1 MAKKFEFNAKDEQ
14 VLATAQQVLK
24 NKSLQDSVA
33 KMKESHLSVS
43 LKDGDHVSFPAGVAV
58 IRTFDAE
65 VKKDGKTVLDR
76 NGKPKTEKKEYFA
89 FLGSV
94 KPESSNTPRDLTGS
108 VNAFLRED
116 FATVL
121 RDADGNEV
129 TEGNLE
135 TDDLYLHRNDLRSRF
150 GEAKIT
156 FKDVIIDGETATL
169 PVLEEDIEFDIV
181 TATVYQPDYDA
192 EDRYDKEYKRYTA
205 LVARE
210 NYAFA
215 DL

>member
-24 NKSLQDSVA
+24 NKSLQDTVA

-43 LKDGDHVSFPAGVAV
+43 LKDGDHVTFPAGVAV
-58 IRTFDAE
+58 IREFDAE
-65 VKKDGKTVLDR
+65 LKKDGKTVLDK
-76 NGKPKTEKKEYFA
+76 NGKPKTEKKKYFA
-89 FLGSV
+89 FLGTV
-94 KPESSNTPRDLTGS
+94 KPASSNTTRDLTGS

-121 RDADGNEV
+121 RDADGAEV
-129 TEGNLE
+129 TDGNIDD
-135 TDDLYLHRNDLRSRF
+135 DDLYLHRDDFRSRF

-156 FKDVIIDGETATL
+156 FKDVVIEGETATL
-169 PVLEEDIEFDIV
+169 PVLEEDIEFDITV
-181 TATVYQPDYDA
+181 ETVYQPNYEVD
-192 EDRYDKEYKRYTA
+192 DRYDKDNKRYTA

-210 NYAFA
+210 NYAIA

>member
-24 NKSLQDSVA
+24 NKSLQDTVA

-65 VKKDGKTVLDR
+65 VKKDGKTVLDK
-76 NGKPKTEKKEYFA
+76 NGRPKTEKKEYFA

-135 TDDLYLHRNDLRSRF
+135 TDDLYLHRNDFRSRF